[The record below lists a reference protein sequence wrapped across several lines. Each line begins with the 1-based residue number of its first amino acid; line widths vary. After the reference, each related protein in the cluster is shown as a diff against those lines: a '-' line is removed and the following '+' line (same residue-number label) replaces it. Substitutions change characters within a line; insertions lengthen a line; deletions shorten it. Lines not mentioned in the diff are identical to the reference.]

1 MYEDDLGLRLK
12 VLRTQ
17 REIQQKDLAR
27 VIGVPARTLSA
38 VERGHRPMA
47 QFRGHTLLKL
57 ADALGCTVDFLLGHT
72 IEGGMPGA

>member
-1 MYEDDLGLRLK
+1 VDEVDLGLRLK

-17 REIQQKDLAR
+17 RQLQQQDLAAL
-27 VIGVPARTLSA
+27 IGVPPRTLSA
-38 VERGHRPMA
+38 IERGHRPMD
-47 QFRGHTLLKL
+47 QFRGYTLVKL